1 MAREDVK
8 KQIAIAV
15 ALFSIVSV
23 ILVLIGGVSYFSIKG
38 TQEKEAQKYMK
49 EIVSQYKNIIRA
61 QIDGDI
67 QTLDA
72 VAAITGQDGAVDL
85 DTVLSY
91 LEEECSHND
100 FIHMG
105 FVYPDRKGYFIDTDG
120 NRHDGVDISDE
131 DFISR
136 TLSKTKCQI
145 IPWFV
150 TGFRSFM
157 TGMSWARSRLP
168 GPHPISRK
176 SSARIFLTA

>member
-8 KQIAIAV
+8 RQIAIAV

-49 EIVSQYKNIIRA
+49 EIVSQYKNIITA

-72 VAAITGQDGAVDL
+72 VAAITGQDSAVDL

-91 LEEECSHND
+91 LKEECSRND
-100 FIHMG
+100 FIHM
-105 FVYPDRKGYFIDTDG
+105 V
-120 NRHDGVDISDE
+120 
-131 DFISR
+131 
-136 TLSKTKCQI
+136 LS
-145 IPWFV
+145 
-150 TGFRSFM
+150 
-157 TGMSWARSRLP
+157 
-168 GPHPISRK
+168 
-176 SSARIFLTA
+176 FLTARDILSTRTATGTMGWISAMKTSYPGPCQADPLFPES

>member
-8 KQIAIAV
+8 RQIAIAV

-49 EIVSQYKNIIRA
+49 EIVSQYKNIITA

-72 VAAITGQDGAVDL
+72 VAAITGQDSAVDL

-91 LEEECSHND
+91 LKEECSRND

-105 FVYPDRKGYFIDTDG
+105 FVFPDRKGYFIDTDG
-120 NRHDGVDISDE
+120 NRYDGVDISDE
-131 DFISR
+131 D
-136 TLSKTKCQI
+136 KTHEI
-145 IPWFV
+145 GRAHV
-150 TGFRSFM
+150 
-157 TGMSWARSRLP
+157 
-168 GPHPISRK
+168 
-176 SSARIFLTA
+176 